1 MHKENA
7 TALVI
12 TRLNTGKPCQKFL
25 YLLITLKDICSLG
38 KGKGVS
44 REIVR
49 CYTVLALELK
59 LQEIITL
66 TSCEKA
72 LQKITG
78 KLNYPAE

>member
-12 TRLNTGKPCQKFL
+12 TRLNTGKPCQKSL

-38 KGKGVS
+38 KGKKVS
-44 REIVR
+44 REMVR

-66 TSCEKA
+66 TSFEQA